1 MFLKKVMKDEVEYE
15 YLGYD
20 ENYFNKH
27 PIERLILRKVKNF
40 PLLDVGCGDGNL
52 LKLFKDKDVEG
63 FDISKI
69 AINLA
74 KKRGLKVKVSTI
86 NDFSPRRKFKTILLI
101 GVLPLL
107 RNPAKD
113 LNKISEW
120 LDKDG
125 VIILTVP
132 NSTSPR
138 TKRDKHQIYFPSYFE
153 FRKLLRDNGFEI
165 ADSIGGG
172 RAKIPLISSV
182 ILYII
187 RKK

>member
-1 MFLKKVMKDEVEYE
+1 MKDEVEYE

-40 PLLDVGCGDGNL
+40 PLLDIGCGDGNL
-52 LKLFKDKDVEG
+52 LKLFNGKDVEG
-63 FDISKI
+63 FDISKV
-69 AINLA
+69 AVDLA
-74 KKRGLKVKVSTI
+74 RKRGLKVKVSTI
-86 NDFSPRRKFKTILLI
+86 DNFSPTRKFKTILLI

-113 LNKISEW
+113 LNKISKW
-120 LDKDG
+120 LDNNG

-153 FRKLLRDNGFEI
+153 FRKLLRNNGFETV
-165 ADSIGGG
+165 DGIGAG
-172 RAKIPLISSV
+172 RAKIPLLSSV
-182 ILYII
+182 ILYTI
-187 RKK
+187 KKR